1 MVEVSTQW
9 VLYRFF
15 GTVSTRFGHRVRTV
29 RGFSTVGNDALVGHF
44 PPRWGE
50 RICGD
55 GEKVEDQSRQGD
67 RLALTTPCVKCG
79 YSIPPQE
86 ILRVEFDQ
94 VELPE
99 VQRAVCPR
107 PLRDNVT
114 RGEGGWFYYLRRR
127 GLAAAGGGAV
137 PSTGAPMGL
146 RREER
151 SGRTGRVGF

>member
-1 MVEVSTQW
+1 M
-9 VLYRFF
+9 
-15 GTVSTRFGHRVRTV
+15 
-29 RGFSTVGNDALVGHF
+29 
-44 PPRWGE
+44 
-50 RICGD
+50 
-55 GEKVEDQSRQGD
+55 
-67 RLALTTPCVKCG
+67 KCG

-99 VQRAVCPR
+99 VQGAVCPR

>member
-1 MVEVSTQW
+1 MEVSTQW
-9 VLYRFF
+9 VLYRFL
-15 GTVSTRFGHRVRTV
+15 GLVSTRFGHRVRTV

-114 RGEGGWFYYLRRR
+114 RGGVGGFAICGGEVLPPLAEG
-127 GLAAAGGGAV
+127 V
-137 PSTGAPMGL
+137 PSSGAPMGL

>member
-1 MVEVSTQW
+1 MEVSTQW

-15 GTVSTRFGHRVRTV
+15 GTVSTRFGHRVRTI

-79 YSIPPQE
+79 YSIPPQ
-86 ILRVEFDQ
+86 RSF
-94 VELPE
+94 
-99 VQRAVCPR
+99 AWSSTKSSCPKCKER
-107 PLRDNVT
+107 
-114 RGEGGWFYYLRRR
+114 F
-127 GLAAAGGGAV
+127 V
-137 PSTGAPMGL
+137 P
-146 RREER
+146 
-151 SGRTGRVGF
+151 GRCATT